1 MKIAIVTVYDS
12 IVNFGSFLQAYAL
25 RTVLEN
31 LGHDVYF
38 VRRMPD
44 EDIITRFNN
53 ISYSNLK
60 INETPLWNIPIKIS
74 RLKKYKRIEKLNEIR
89 YKLSKKDW
97 EILNIIQPDQIKNMD
112 LVVCGSDEI
121 WNPHNKDIDMDF
133 YTCSWCKD
141 VRKVA
146 YAISSGGLVEKN
158 LEDKYKQNIL
168 DFEYCL
174 PRDEKT
180 QDLLKTINASVGE
193 LVCDPTILLGKHN
206 FSINASK
213 NIKDKLPEK
222 YLLVY
227 SYVYTKQQ
235 KKQLRKFANEHNLK
249 IISTSIDADFVDDV
263 IFTSALDFPY
273 IINNSEFM
281 YAGTFHG
288 AIFGMMFA
296 KRLCI
301 LPRLQKIESVVNLC
315 GAQDLIIDQN
325 FTSEILNN
333 HYSNNV
339 NHDLIEKNMAEIR
352 NKSKEL
358 LIKMIQE

>member
-38 VRRMPD
+38 VRRMPN

-60 INETPLWNIPIKIS
+60 IDEVPIWNLPIKLS
-74 RLKKYKRIEKLNEIR
+74 RLKKYRRIEKLNEIR
-89 YKLSKKDW
+89 YEISEKDW
-97 EILNIIQPDQIKNMD
+97 EILNIIQSNQIENMD
-112 LVVCGSDEI
+112 LVICGSDEI

-146 YAISSGGLVEKN
+146 YAISSGGLVEKD
-158 LEDKYKQNIL
+158 LEDKYRKNIV

-180 QDLLKTINASVGE
+180 QDLLNIINASVGE
-193 LVCDPTILLGKHN
+193 LVCDPTILLGKQN
-206 FSINASK
+206 FSIKASK
-213 NIKDKLPEK
+213 NIQDKLPEK

-235 KKQLRKFANEHNLK
+235 KKQLRKFAKEHDLK
-249 IISTSIDADFVDDV
+249 IISASIDADFVDDV

-273 IINNSEFM
+273 LISNSEFM
-281 YAGTFHG
+281 YTGTFHG

-315 GAQDLIIDQN
+315 GAQDLIINQD
-325 FTSEILNN
+325 FSSEILNKHYNRNLN
-333 HYSNNV
+333 HE
-339 NHDLIEKNMAEIR
+339 LIERNMMKIR
-352 NKSKEL
+352 NKSEEL
-358 LIKMIQE
+358 LIKMIQG